1 MQMPGFFQILQYL
14 IATYSIDI
22 TIGDFSYDLLKLLE
36 NKLLDI
42 FTNHLQMVNKPTQ
55 ISGSLINHVYI
66 KKSLLEEFFKTS
78 TFQIMVL

>member
-14 IATYSIDI
+14 IATHSIDI
-22 TIGDFSYDLLKLLE
+22 TTGDFSYDLLKLLE
-36 NKLLDI
+36 NKFLDI

-55 ISGSLINHVYI
+55 ISGSSINHVYI
-66 KKSLLEEFFKTS
+66 KKILLEEFFKTS

>member
-1 MQMPGFFQILQYL
+1 MQMPEFFQIVQYL
-14 IATYSIDI
+14 VATYYIDI
-22 TIGDFSYDLLKLLE
+22 TTGDFSYDLLKLLE
-36 NKLLDI
+36 NKFLDI

-66 KKSLLEEFFKTS
+66 KESLLEEFFKTS

>member
-1 MQMPGFFQILQYL
+1 MQMPEFFQIVQYL
-14 IATYSIDI
+14 VATYYIDI
-22 TIGDFSYDLLKLLE
+22 TTGDFSYDLLKLLE
-36 NKLLDI
+36 NKFLDI